1 MKIVL
6 FGTTGMIG
14 QGVLRE
20 CLLDPEVTSVLSV
33 TRRPSGKADAKLR
46 EVVHSNFD
54 DFSSIAGEL
63 TGYDACLFCLGVSSA
78 GMSEAEYRHVTYD
91 VAVSAAK
98 TLLER
103 NPGMTFVFVSGAGTD
118 SSERGRTMWARV
130 KGATE
135 NAILAMP
142 FKASYMVR
150 PAAIQPQHG
159 VKSRATPTRIAYATL
174 GWLFPVMK
182 LLFPKYVTTTERL
195 GRAMVHLAK
204 HGGPKRVLESLD
216 IDELGRTAELE
227 AT

>member
-33 TRRPSGKADAKLR
+33 TRRPTGKTDAKLR
-46 EVVHSNFD
+46 EIVHSNFD
-54 DFSSIAGEL
+54 DFSSIGGEL

-91 VAVSAAK
+91 VAVAAAK

-118 SSERGRTMWARV
+118 STERGRTMC
-130 KGATE
+130 
-135 NAILAMP
+135 
-142 FKASYMVR
+142 
-150 PAAIQPQHG
+150 
-159 VKSRATPTRIAYATL
+159 
-174 GWLFPVMK
+174 
-182 LLFPKYVTTTERL
+182 
-195 GRAMVHLAK
+195 
-204 HGGPKRVLESLD
+204 
-216 IDELGRTAELE
+216 
-227 AT
+227 